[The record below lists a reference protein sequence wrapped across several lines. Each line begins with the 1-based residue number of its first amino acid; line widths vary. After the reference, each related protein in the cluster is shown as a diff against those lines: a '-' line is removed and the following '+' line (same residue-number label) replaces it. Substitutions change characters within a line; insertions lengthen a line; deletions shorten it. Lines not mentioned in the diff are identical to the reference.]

1 MIVAVTHCG
10 RCRKMPHEL
19 SEYVQQV
26 EGTAMTP
33 AEYVQQEEGTYNRM
47 TGRFLCTECYIAEGM
62 PNGVCNL

>member
-1 MIVAVTHCG
+1 
-10 RCRKMPHEL
+10 MPHEL

-47 TGRFLCTECYIAEGM
+47 TGKFLCTECYIAEGM